1 VGGLAGGL
9 PFPAVGIAAAHV
21 AGGTEWDALTAV
33 GTLALAAVTL
43 VALAVTIRITRQD
56 RARADKQL
64 KDERDAADARLRDER
79 TRALD
84 AEQESDAWAV
94 EILPGTYGSD
104 ESDKSAM
111 TVLVSNLSR
120 RTIVQVDVFFSPEGS
135 A

>member
-1 VGGLAGGL
+1 
-9 PFPAVGIAAAHV
+9 VGIAAAHV
-21 AGGTEWDALTAV
+21 AGGAEWDALTAV